1 MLWRRASSDVTLP
14 RMSAT
19 RMRFMVVFEGSAWYV
34 HEVGTGQPMDSFAT
48 REEAV
53 RTARHLADITE
64 AELLVMNAD
73 GTLGSRESH
82 ALRETA

>member
-1 MLWRRASSDVTLP
+1 MLWWGHAGDGTL
-14 RMSAT
+14 RSMSAR
-19 RMRFMVVFEGSAWYV
+19 RMRFMVVLEGSAWDVY
-34 HEVGTGQPMDSFAT
+34 EVGTGQPMASFET
-48 REEAV
+48 QEEAV

-82 ALRETA
+82 ALRATA